1 MAKKIFKTLK
11 RMYMFLFKQKCPN
24 CNGVMYW
31 EMIDMEFDKNVY
43 KCLNCGKRWI

>member
-1 MAKKIFKTLK
+1 MANKIFKTLK
-11 RMYMFLFKQKCPN
+11 RMYMFLFKQKCPD

-31 EMIDMEFDKNVY
+31 DMIDMEFDKNVY

>member
-11 RMYMFLFKQKCPN
+11 RMCMFLFKQKCPN